1 MPTQQSRS
9 TDIPMESYDGSS
21 GDNIKCPK
29 CGEIIPITETIQHQ
43 LTERIRA
50 EMKREMADERKT
62 LVAKEKEL
70 EAQAAKLEEAS
81 LDVEA
86 QIAIKLSAQQ
96 KALAAREKDL
106 QTAEASVAEAQL
118 NIDEQVAKK
127 LSMERSALRKDALDK
142 ARAEVSLEVDCLQAD
157 AAEKDRKLQEAQK
170 KELQLRKETRELEAA
185 KQAVEL
191 DVLRQVDAQRECI
204 RQEAMTQASQEHRLK
219 DAEKDKKISDFL
231 RINEEL
237 NRKLQQ
243 GSQQTQGEVLELE
256 LEQVLRDCCRF
267 DEILPV
273 PKGVRGAD
281 VMQKVNNRVGGCC
294 GLIIWEA
301 KHTKNWSDGW
311 IAKLKDDQQSAHADI
326 AVLVTDVLPKEL
338 DHFGRQD
345 GVWVTSPRY
354 VRGLVAA
361 LRLGIEELAKAKC
374 AAAGKNETVEELFN
388 YITGADYRN
397 RVDGIVRGFI
407 GMRQTLDKE
416 KRTTKQRW
424 AQQEKQLDLAEANT
438 IGMHGDFQG
447 LLGTSLQPI
456 PALDS
461 GDGDSAEQVG
471 AFAAQAE
478 E

>member
-1 MPTQQSRS
+1 
-9 TDIPMESYDGSS
+9 MEKSGRTS
-21 GDNIKCPK
+21 GDNITCPK
-29 CGEIIPITETIQHQ
+29 CGEMIPITETIQQQ
-43 LTERIRA
+43 LTERTRA
-50 EMKREMADERKT
+50 EMKREMADEQKT

-70 EAQAAKLEEAS
+70 QAQAAKLEEAS
-81 LDVEA
+81 LDIEG
-86 QIAIKLSAQQ
+86 QIAKKLSAEQ

-106 QTAEASVAEAQL
+106 QAAEARVAEARL

-127 LSMERSALRKDALDK
+127 LSTEKSALRQDALDK
-142 ARAEVSLEVDCLQAD
+142 ARAEVSLEVDYLQAD

-170 KELQLRKETRELEAA
+170 KELQLRKETRELQVAKEAFD
-185 KQAVEL
+185 L
-191 DVLRQVDAQRECI
+191 DFARQVDAERESI
-204 RQEAMTQASQEHRLK
+204 RQAAMTQAAQEHHLK

-231 RINEEL
+231 RINEDL

-243 GSQQTQGEVLELE
+243 GSQQTQGEVLERE
-256 LEQVLRDCCRF
+256 LEDVLRDCCRF

-281 VMQKVNNRVGGCC
+281 VLQTVKNRLGTGC
-294 GLIIWEA
+294 GKIIWEA

-374 AAAGKNETVEELFN
+374 AAAGKDETVEELFD

-416 KRTTKQRW
+416 KRATKQRW

-447 LLGTSLQPI
+447 LLGTPLQPI

-461 GDGDSAEQVG
+461 EEPGSVDEGGLSLAAEAGV
-471 AFAAQAE
+471 
-478 E
+478 